1 MSLVLLVVPLVLS
14 IVSLSPHEQT
24 DARRIENPEKTVIKM
39 ERYACFGSCPVYSV
53 EIRGDGTVIYTGKKF
68 VRVKGKQEFKIP
80 VANVMWLVREIEK
93 INYFFLAAEYVQQVN
108 EDGTIT
114 TVSDLPGTDTWISL
128 NGKTKSV
135 FDYFG
140 GPDSLRELER
150 KIDAIS
156 ESDKFVKNPP
166 DFVKKGF

>member
-1 MSLVLLVVPLVLS
+1 MSLLLLVPFVLS
-14 IVSLSPHEQT
+14 LLTLSPLPQT
-24 DARRIENPEKTVIKM
+24 ESRRLEDPEKIVIRM

-68 VRVKGKQEFKIP
+68 VRVKGTREFKVP
-80 VANVMWLVREIEK
+80 VAGVKWLVREFEK
-93 INYFFLAAEYVQQVN
+93 INYFSLAAEYVKVVN
-108 EDGTIT
+108 EDGTET

-135 FDYFG
+135 YDYFG

-150 KIDAIS
+150 KIDDVS
-156 ESDKFVKNPP
+156 ESARL
-166 DFVKKGF
+166 VKKGF